1 MMDMPVSTLRP
12 GLLISLKTSVVG
24 NVSYS
29 KQIIEPDHT
38 TDAGTRRA
46 QWNTTREI
54 VDPTEHNR
62 AIKARG
68 QARQKIRQV
77 AAPTAFGL
85 LCPET
90 NEKQLKEAVVE
101 ARQIADEFNRRAKYT
116 RLEVYV
122 FCGRV
127 APDDVEAVRAINSEV
142 RDLLNEMQE
151 GIRTL
156 DVKRVRKAAMEARSI
171 GKMLTPLAEARIKK
185 AIDAARSVAR
195 NIVKSGEQAAQEID
209 REAIKQMTE
218 ARTSFLDLDTFE
230 QVSRPTESGRALDLI
245 PEDTTPPTKKSRVKS
260 RALDL

>member
-1 MMDMPVSTLRP
+1 MIDMPTSTLRP

-29 KQIIEPDHT
+29 KQIIEADHT
-38 TDAGTRRA
+38 TEEGTRRA

-90 NEKQLKEAVVE
+90 KEAELKVAVME
-101 ARQIADEFNRRAKYT
+101 ARQIADEFNRRAKFT

-142 RDLLNEMQE
+142 RDLLNEMEQ
-151 GIRTL
+151 GLKNL
-156 DVKRVRKAAMEARSI
+156 DVKRVRQAAMEARSI
-171 GKMLTPLAEARIKK
+171 GKMLTPQAEARIKQ

-195 NIVKSGEQAAQEID
+195 QIVKAGDQVAMEID
-209 REAIKQMTE
+209 RTTIKKLAE

-230 QVSRPTESGRALDLI
+230 QVGRPAESGRALDLI
-245 PEDTTPPTKKSRVKS
+245 PESKTPAKKSRDKA